1 MHLASCGRFWLW
13 SLAGALV
20 TFSVLAAASIGLFV
34 LPLAAVAT
42 ALAARRTQRRA
53 EVLGALVGVGAVCG
67 VIALLQRGSGGLDA
81 TPWLVAGVLLAG
93 LGIASFALLERGPA
107 PRA

>member
-1 MHLASCGRFWLW
+1 MHVARCRGFWLW

-34 LPLAAVAT
+34 LPLAALVT
-42 ALAARRTQRRA
+42 ALIARRMQDRA
-53 EVLGALVGVGAVCG
+53 ELLGALVGAGAVCA

-81 TPWLVAGVLLAG
+81 RPWLVAAAVLAG
-93 LGIASFALLERGPA
+93 LGIASFALLERRTA